1 MERSFFTELHPE
13 SCLFAV
19 TVLLFRPGCFGGS
32 NHPRILLKTFSTGR
46 LLRCAVDITPNIRST
61 LFQEKSQI
69 ERASLKATSYNIA
82 PKLIETLY
90 LYRDMNLS
98 QFKILTFDVYGTLI
112 DWESGMINALKPLT
126 DRLEADLSRDDIL
139 NAHAHYESTA
149 QRFSPSKKYSELLAT
164 VYRRLSE
171 HWGISVEWEEC
182 LAYGQSV
189 PLWPA
194 FGDSAEALAYLK
206 QHFQLAVLTNT
217 DNVSFSGSNARL
229 GVSFDAVMTAED
241 VGSYKPDDRNFDYM
255 LETLAH
261 RGIAKEE
268 ILHVAESMF
277 HDHQPANRHGLASC
291 WIYRRH
297 DQKGFGATMDP
308 GEMPKANFTFNSM
321 AELAKAHRQELD

>member
-1 MERSFFTELHPE
+1 
-13 SCLFAV
+13 
-19 TVLLFRPGCFGGS
+19 
-32 NHPRILLKTFSTGR
+32 
-46 LLRCAVDITPNIRST
+46 
-61 LFQEKSQI
+61 
-69 ERASLKATSYNIA
+69 
-82 PKLIETLY
+82 
-90 LYRDMNLS
+90 MNLS

-112 DWESGMINALKPLT
+112 DWESGMINGLKPLT
-126 DRLEADLSRDDIL
+126 DRIDRTLSRDEIL

-194 FGDSAEALAYLK
+194 FDDSAEALAYLK

-229 GVSFDAVMTAED
+229 GVAFDAVMTAED
-241 VGSYKPDDRNFDYM
+241 IGSYKPDDRNFDYM
-255 LETLAH
+255 LETLTH
-261 RGIAKEE
+261 RDIAKEK

-277 HDHQPANRHGLASC
+277 HDHQPANRHGLANC

-297 DQKGFGATMDP
+297 NQKGFGATMDP
-308 GEMPKANFTFNSM
+308 GEMPTVNFTFNSM
-321 AELAKAHRQELD
+321 TELAQAHRQELE